1 MLVMLGKVTSMAED
15 KIDFSIKDC
24 SSDKYIQPQKPKVLG
39 CYRKNLNKVQPA
51 LDQQLAVLT

>member
-1 MLVMLGKVTSMAED
+1 MLGKVTSMAED